1 LRYLSVE
8 VLPKGMP
15 PPCEHVV
22 VDTAQG
28 EDIHHA
34 GGASVTCARNTTNTV
49 QRKHKN
55 SRGSY
60 DAFKTR
66 AALDSVAQGRQ
77 EKIKFHGR
85 WILYSTFGSQQ
96 VLGVSIINSPPE
108 SGSRYLILILLIRI
122 QFRILSILSKT

>member
-1 LRYLSVE
+1 LRYLSME

-34 GGASVTCARNTTNTV
+34 GGASVTCARNITNTAGTY
-49 QRKHKN
+49 RN

-60 DAFKTR
+60 DAFKREQLWILWHKVKARKDEVPWT
-66 AALDSVAQGRQ
+66 LDS
-77 EKIKFHGR
+77 
-85 WILYSTFGSQQ
+85 
-96 VLGVSIINSPPE
+96 
-108 SGSRYLILILLIRI
+108 ILLVH
-122 QFRILSILSKT
+122 SKYWGYP